1 MTPDSGKKAG
11 AEDPRRHDHRGSGL
25 GWPTP
30 GKLKA
35 PPQRWNSKT
44 LHHPATRIG
53 EIKRGKS

>member
-1 MTPDSGKKAG
+1 MSPDSGEKSG
-11 AEDPRRHDHRGSGL
+11 AHDPRHDHRGKGL

-35 PPQRWNSKT
+35 PPTRWNSKT

-53 EIKRGKS
+53 EIKHGKA